1 MVSLQLQYNLSTSTA
16 YQKTCP
22 HGLAWASVQS
32 KCEWPDK
39 VSCGNRPVTERFTGG
54 PNKPASGPPCS
65 CIGGIKECY
74 SAGKVKLKY
83 MVTKFPDNL

>member
-1 MVSLQLQYNLSTSTA
+1 MKNNSFFNRTA

-22 HGLAWASVQS
+22 HGLAWDSMPS

-39 VSCGNRPVTERFTGG
+39 VQCGNRPVTERFTGG

-74 SAGKVKLKY
+74 SAGIKIGIF
-83 MVTKFPDNL
+83 M